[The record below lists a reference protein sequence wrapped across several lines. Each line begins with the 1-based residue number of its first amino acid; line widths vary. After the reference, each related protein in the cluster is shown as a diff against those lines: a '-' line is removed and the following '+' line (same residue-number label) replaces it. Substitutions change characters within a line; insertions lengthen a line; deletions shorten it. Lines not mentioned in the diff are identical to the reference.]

1 MSVNEPGS
9 RTSPGEAPD
18 PDKKDTVA
26 AAATPAAGAA
36 GGAPADGTAAGGAG
50 PGAVGPG
57 AGTAASG
64 KPAPR
69 KRRRHGFLI
78 EFVVLLAVALAL
90 SLVVE
95 TWVVQA
101 FYIPS
106 GSMQNTLEI
115 GDRILVN
122 KLVYHFRGIA
132 RGDIVVFN
140 GAGSWNPAAPPPSS
154 DPLVRFFDDIK
165 GLAGGSESGDV
176 YVKRVIGLPGDHV
189 VCCNA
194 QGRITVNGVALHERS
209 YLYPGNA
216 PSLQRFNI
224 TVPPGRLWVMG
235 DHRSISYDSR
245 GHMGDPGGGTIPE
258 NEVIGRAF
266 VIIWPPSQWR
276 ILNIPSTFEQPA
288 LLRSGSAAGGSA
300 GGAQARALAAAVD
313 SGVPLRSAG
322 SVLPLGLGFAGAVPL
337 TAAEAVIRRRL
348 SRRRG
353 RRRGRA

>member
-1 MSVNEPGS
+1 MSDEGSGTGNDPAGSLRQGPDGGSPGDRAVDGIIAAEPGAA
-9 RTSPGEAPD
+9 PGRGGATAP
-18 PDKKDTVA
+18 
-26 AAATPAAGAA
+26 A
-36 GGAPADGTAAGGAG
+36 GGG
-50 PGAVGPG
+50 
-57 AGTAASG
+57 
-64 KPAPR
+64 R
-69 KRRRHGFLI
+69 KRGKRRSLWFELA
-78 EFVVLLAVALAL
+78 VLLVVTISLT
-90 SLVVE
+90 LVVK
-95 TWVVQA
+95 TWVVEA

-106 GSMQNTLEI
+106 GSMEKTLEI

-140 GAGSWNPAAPPPSS
+140 GDGSWNPEPPPPSS
-154 DPLVRFFDDIK
+154 DPLVRAFDDVLSVI
-165 GLAGGSESGDV
+165 GLRHSDHV

-322 SVLPLGLGFAGAVPL
+322 SVLPLGLGFGGAVPL